1 MKTFFKWVGF
11 IALAC
16 VVLSAALLAIGMV
29 WGDFGHSVHVSVGGD
44 SIAVERLSDLPWSHT
59 LMAWLAIAFAL
70 LVVVTVVPMSL
81 LFAFC
86 ATAVAL
92 AVVAALLVLPAAL
105 MAAPFAFIL
114 WLVWFR
120 KRKQPTV
127 LPPAPPAA
135 N

>member
-1 MKTFFKWVGF
+1 MKTLLKWIGF

-16 VVLSAALLAIGMV
+16 VVLSAALIAIGMA
-29 WGDFGHSVHVSVGGD
+29 WGDLGHSVHVSVGGD
-44 SIAVERLSDLPWSHT
+44 SVAVERLSDLSWPHT
-59 LMAWLAIAFAL
+59 LIVWLAITFAL

-86 ATAVAL
+86 ACAVAL
-92 AVVAALLVLPAAL
+92 AVAAALLVLPAAL

-120 KRKQPTV
+120 KRKQPT
-127 LPPAPPAA
+127 ATQ
-135 N
+135 